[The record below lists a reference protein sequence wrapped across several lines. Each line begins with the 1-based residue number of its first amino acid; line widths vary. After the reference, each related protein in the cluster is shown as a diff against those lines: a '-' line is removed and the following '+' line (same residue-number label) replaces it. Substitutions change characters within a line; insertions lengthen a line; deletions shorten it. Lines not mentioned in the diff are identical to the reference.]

1 MIKIKNEIWVLADD
15 RPGNYS
21 QAVGLA
27 EELDFEH
34 KIVNISYGSFAVL
47 PNILLGSSKRGLSK
61 KAKESLSHLDYLP
74 KIIIAAGRRAAPVS
88 LYLKKKSG
96 NKTKIIQIMNP
107 DSAHKKFD
115 CIILPRHDRIKKS
128 FTNVIRSIGALTKVN
143 KSVLNYEKKVHE
155 KQLKKLS
162 DKKKIAVL
170 VGGDGKKTKFDLK
183 SADILVQRLINLA
196 DNTNSELEIITSRRT
211 PSKALDLINKKLK
224 HSNISHNI
232 FDFNKINKDD
242 NPYLALIA
250 SADCFVAT
258 GDSVS
263 MISEVCSLNKPVF
276 IFDNAKLASKKHRRF
291 HKSLYLEGYAK
302 EFSDDIDSYK
312 SKKMK
317 ILDETKRIGN
327 IIKEEFI

>member
-1 MIKIKNEIWVLADD
+1 MVKIKKEIWVLADD

-47 PNILLGSSKRGLSK
+47 PNILLGSSKKGLSR
-61 KAKESLSHLDYLP
+61 KAKESLSHLEYLP
-74 KIIIAAGRRAAPVS
+74 KVIIAAGRRAAPVS

-96 NKTKIIQIMNP
+96 NRTKIIQIMNP
-107 DSAHKKFD
+107 DSSHKKFD

-143 KSVLNYEKKVHE
+143 KSVLKYEKKARE
-155 KQLKKLS
+155 EQLKKLG
-162 DKKKIAVL
+162 DKKKIVVL
-170 VGGDGKKTKFDLK
+170 VGGDGKKTRFDIK
-183 SADILVQRLINLA
+183 SANVLVNRLVNLA
-196 DNTNSELEIITSRRT
+196 DNTNSELEIVTSRRT
-211 PSKALDLINKKLK
+211 SKKVLK
-224 HSNISHNI
+224 VIADNLKSSNLSYNI
-232 FDFNKINKDD
+232 FDFNKINREN

-263 MISEVCSLNKPVF
+263 MISEVCSLSKPVF
-276 IFDNAKLASKKHRRF
+276 IFDSAKLSSKKHRRF

-302 EFSDDIDSYK
+302 EFSDDVNSYK
-312 SKKMK
+312 TKKMK
-317 ILDETKRIGN
+317 ILDETKRIGS
-327 IIKEEFI
+327 IIKEEFL

>member
-1 MIKIKNEIWVLADD
+1 MVKIKNEIWVLADD

-128 FTNVIRSIGALTKVN
+128 FTNVVRSIGALTKVN
-143 KSVLNYEKKVHE
+143 KSVLKYEKKIHD
-155 KQLKKLS
+155 KQIKKLG

-170 VGGDGKKTKFDLK
+170 VGGDGKKTKFDSK
-183 SADILVQRLINLA
+183 SANLLVRRLINLA

-211 PSKALDLINKKLK
+211 PSKILKLINDKLK
-224 HSNISHNI
+224 NSNISFNI
-232 FDFNKINKDD
+232 FDFNKIKKED
-242 NPYLALIA
+242 NPYMALIG

-263 MISEVCSLNKPVF
+263 MISEVCSLSKPVF
-276 IFDNAKLASKKHRRF
+276 IFDNAKISSKKHRRF

-302 EFSDDIDSYK
+302 EFTDEITTYK
-312 SKKMK
+312 TKKMK

>member
-1 MIKIKNEIWVLADD
+1 MVKIKNEIWVLADD

-47 PNILLGSSKRGLSK
+47 PNILLGSSKRGLSN
-61 KAKESLSHLDYLP
+61 KAKASLSNLDYFP
-74 KIIIAAGRRAAPVS
+74 KIIIAAGRRAAPIS

-107 DSAHKKFD
+107 DSAHRKFD

-143 KSVLNYEKKVHE
+143 KSVLKYELKLHKN
-155 KQLKKLS
+155 QLSKLS
-162 DKKKIAVL
+162 DKKKVAVL

-183 SADILVQRLINLA
+183 SANILTDRLISLA

-211 PSKALDLINKKLK
+211 PKKILNLITSKLK
-224 HSNISHNI
+224 KTNISYNI
-232 FDFNKINKDD
+232 FDFNKINKED

-263 MISEVCSLNKPVF
+263 MISEVCSLSKPVF
-276 IFDNAKLASKKHRRF
+276 IYDNAKLSSKKHRRF
-291 HKSLYLEGYAK
+291 HKSLFLEGYAK
-302 EFSDDIDSYK
+302 EFLSDVVSYK
-312 SKKMK
+312 TKKMK
-317 ILDETKRIGN
+317 ILDETKRVGS
-327 IIKEEFI
+327 IIKEEFL